1 MKVEDQLSL
10 DIRTAM
16 LEAAGEAGEAPV
28 EE

>member
-1 MKVEDQLSL
+1 MRVEDQLSL
-10 DIRTAM
+10 DVRTAL